1 MTKAE
6 HNKILEDLWDQVNLN
21 DFKAEIILMSHLV
34 AKDHQIQIMED
45 LLMRVPLKSPE
56 YGRLNGMVEKAV
68 ADSKK
73 GRF

>member
-34 AKDHQIQIMED
+34 AKDHQIQLMMALINKVDCKRLTD
-45 LLMRVPLKSPE
+45 LV
-56 YGRLNGMVEKAV
+56 NKAV
-68 ADSKK
+68 ADAEK
-73 GRF
+73 

>member
-21 DFKAEIILMSHLV
+21 DFKSEIILMSHLV
-34 AKDHQIQIMED
+34 AKDHQIQMMED
-45 LLMRVPLKSPE
+45 LIMRVPYKSPD
-56 YGRLNGMVEKAV
+56 YKRLTDLVDKAV

-73 GRF
+73 GR

>member
-34 AKDHQIQIMED
+34 AKDHQIQMMED
-45 LLMRVPLKSPE
+45 LLMRVPIKSADYE
-56 YGRLNGMVEKAV
+56 RLSGLVEKAV

-73 GRF
+73 

>member
-6 HNKILEDLWDQVNLN
+6 HNKILEGLWDQVNLN

-34 AKDHQIQIMED
+34 AKDHQIQLMED

-56 YGRLNGMVEKAV
+56 YERLAAQVEKAV

-73 GRF
+73 GK

>member
-34 AKDHQIQIMED
+34 AKDHQIQLMED
-45 LLMRVPLKSPE
+45 LLMRVPIKSPD
-56 YGRLNGMVEKAV
+56 YKRLTDLVDKAV

-73 GRF
+73 GR

>member
-34 AKDHQIQIMED
+34 TKDHQLQLMED
-45 LLMRVPLKSPE
+45 LIMRVPYNSPD
-56 YGRLNGMVEKAV
+56 YKRLTDLVEKAV
-68 ADSKK
+68 VDSKK
-73 GRF
+73 GK

>member
-45 LLMRVPLKSPE
+45 LLMRVPIKSAD
-56 YGRLNGMVEKAV
+56 YGRLTALVEKAV

-73 GRF
+73 

>member
-34 AKDHQIQIMED
+34 AKDHQIQMMED
-45 LLMRVPLKSPE
+45 LIMRVPYKSPD
-56 YGRLNGMVEKAV
+56 YKRLTDLVEKAV
-68 ADSKK
+68 VDSKK
-73 GRF
+73 

>member
-34 AKDHQIQIMED
+34 SKDHQIQMMED
-45 LLMRVPLKSPE
+45 LLMRVPYKSPD
-56 YGRLNGMVEKAV
+56 YKRLTDLVDKAV

-73 GRF
+73 GK